1 MTTPLTDPRCFF
13 PSHPEPHFSII
24 LQNLH
29 LIALLSMLQYMRAQT
44 FLRGG
49 PSTTEQVQHII
60 HFQNLPDTS
69 LTTLK
74 KSKAHS
80 HLTPPTP
87 HTPRLGGKAHGPAT
101 NTHLF
106 AGHCHLMLLLPSSMP
121 LSSKTISFH
130 HGIVTPIPKKKG
142 SQLSNLSN
150 FRQG

>member
-24 LQNLH
+24 LQTLH

-80 HLTPPTP
+80 HLTPTP
-87 HTPRLGGKAHGPAT
+87 HAWGGKLMALQQTHTCLLAT
-101 NTHLF
+101 
-106 AGHCHLMLLLPSSMP
+106 A
-121 LSSKTISFH
+121 I
-130 HGIVTPIPKKKG
+130 
-142 SQLSNLSN
+142 
-150 FRQG
+150 